1 MSLVSFRKLQ
11 ICDVVAVVKIL
22 NATLAIP
29 HLEVNPVWR
38 DSEQFL
44 FKHLLT
50 FFINLTSFI
59 NVLKDDISISWSTR
73 EHYATGIRATRIKTA
88 PVHASAKWNL
98 ENVLPM
104 LERLVVTL
112 AFCFRFRVELFFELW
127 DQKNFCSELSLS
139 MIIFPD

>member
-1 MSLVSFRKLQ
+1 MDIF
-11 ICDVVAVVKIL
+11 DVD
-22 NATLAIP
+22 
-29 HLEVNPVWR
+29 H
-38 DSEQFL
+38 
-44 FKHLLT
+44 
-50 FFINLTSFI
+50 FI

-139 MIIFPD
+139 MIIKWMCCSFEVNIDPNYLSLHINLKLKFR